1 MAKQKEKK
9 NITLEE
15 KLNNAL
21 VPSEEQPYEVPQNW
35 CWVRLGYLVDIKGGK
50 RLPKGHNLVNNKTS
64 HPYIRVTDFDNYS
77 IDITNIKYL
86 TNETYDYIK
95 NYTISCNDLYISI
108 AGTIGKV
115 GLIPE
120 ILDNANLTENAAK
133 ITSINNINKI
143 YLLNILK
150 SEDVQNQIKDSTVS
164 TSQPKLALFRIEQLR
179 LPLPPLPEQQRIV
192 DLIERLFAKLD
203 EAKEKVQTAIDSFEL
218 RKAAILHKAFTG
230 KLTAKWREENGR
242 PLSSF
247 ASQKPLPPTANALG
261 ADLKMCPHAGGEAGV
276 EATIQQDAPPEFLK
290 KIAGGA
296 VSSLTE
302 GVLTSSAD
310 QPYPIPETWQWVKLG
325 KIGIL
330 ERGRS
335 KHRPRNDPKLFG
347 GVYPFIQTGDISNAG
362 MYIYEH
368 KQTLSEIGLQ
378 QSKLFSKGTL
388 CITIAANIGKVSILT
403 YDCCFP
409 DSVVGF
415 TPNDNTSS
423 EYIYYMMDNIQK
435 ELESSAP
442 ATAQKNFN
450 LKRLNDVAIPLP
462 PLPEQKEIVRIL
474 DTLLAKSDK
483 AKELAENSLENIET
497 LKKTILAKAFRGLLG
512 TNRADEASSIE
523 LLKEVL

>member
-1 MAKQKEKK
+1 D
-9 NITLEE
+9 TLS
-15 KLNNAL
+15 LNKVYSSSVTTPTCRRQVTSPQGEAL
-21 VPSEEQPYEVPQNW
+21 ETADQP
-35 CWVRLGYLVDIKGGK
+35 
-50 RLPKGHNLVNNKTS
+50 
-64 HPYIRVTDFDNYS
+64 
-77 IDITNIKYL
+77 
-86 TNETYDYIK
+86 
-95 NYTISCNDLYISI
+95 
-108 AGTIGKV
+108 
-115 GLIPE
+115 
-120 ILDNANLTENAAK
+120 NANTTEGVAMKTPSVSHMLASSP
-133 ITSINNINKI
+133 TCVGAH
-143 YLLNILK
+143 LK
-150 SEDVQNQIKDSTVS
+150 DCQNRSDFGED
-164 TSQPKLALFRIEQLR
+164 FR
-179 LPLPPLPEQQRIV
+179 
-192 DLIERLFAKLD
+192 FK
-203 EAKEKVQTAIDSFEL
+203 
-218 RKAAILHKAFTG
+218 
-230 KLTAKWREENGR
+230 
-242 PLSSF
+242 
-247 ASQKPLPPTANALG
+247 
-261 ADLKMCPHAGGEAGV
+261 
-276 EATIQQDAPPEFLK
+276 QDAPPEFLK

-302 GVLTSSAD
+302 GVLTNSAD

-483 AKELAENSLENIET
+483 AKELAENALENIET

-512 TNRADEASSIE
+512 TNRPDEASSLE
-523 LLKEVL
+523 LLKQSL